1 MVLQSSG
8 SKHGEKASAR
18 GSILSTSASYRGRR
32 RWGGELSN
40 LASAPTSC
48 VILGKSFNLLELQFL
63 HQLNENN
70 ILQPRGLNQKNVPE
84 AIGPYIR
91 SLYT

>member
-1 MVLQSSG
+1 MR
-8 SKHGEKASAR
+8 R
-18 GSILSTSASYRGRR
+18 GV
-32 RWGGELSN
+32 GGGGLSN

-70 ILQPRGLNQKNVPE
+70 ILQLRGLNQKNVPK
-84 AIGPYIR
+84 AIGPYTR
-91 SLYT
+91 SLYTQLLFLIG